1 MKIEKGF
8 TIWARQS
15 CESKIFSEKPDH
27 WFKVWFYIVSHVNW
41 KDNGKFKK
49 GEGYFTYDELV
60 SILKP
65 KKSKRVID
73 RIMRWLRADGMQ
85 TTHKSTRGLIITV
98 NNYDKY
104 QDVKNYVDDRRDKAR
119 RQTDVT
125 IHETLN
131 KKHKQYNTLE
141 SITEKEINEVSSEY
155 SVSFNSVKKVY
166 EELVL
171 YCGSTGKKYA
181 NYKMTLMSWV
191 RRRLEEKG
199 LNRAKELREEQ
210 IEDIRLNPH
219 KLSVYKNGGYDV
231 SRLTFK

>member
-1 MKIEKGF
+1 MDKNLTWIKLYRKMLDWEWYYDTNTVRVFIHILLK
-8 TIWARQS
+8 ANY
-15 CESKIFSEKPDH
+15 ED
-27 WFKVWFYIVSHVNW
+27 KVWRGILVKRGSYITS
-41 KDNGKFKK
+41 
-49 GEGYFTYDELV
+49 
-60 SILKP
+60 
-65 KKSKRVID
+65 
-73 RIMRWLRADGMQ
+73 LRKLAKETGLSLQ
-85 TTHKSTRGLIITV
+85 QIRNTLSNTETTHDTTQSSTHKYTIITI

-104 QDVKNYVDDRRDKAR
+104 QQVNTRGISKPTHQPTTTKDNKEYKNK
-119 RQTDVT
+119 
-125 IHETLN
+125 E
-131 KKHKQYNTLE
+131 YNTLE
-141 SITEKEINEVSSEY
+141 SITDNVVNEVSKDY
-155 SVSFNSVKKVY
+155 GVSFNSVKKVY

-181 NYKMTLMSWV
+181 NYKMTLMAWV